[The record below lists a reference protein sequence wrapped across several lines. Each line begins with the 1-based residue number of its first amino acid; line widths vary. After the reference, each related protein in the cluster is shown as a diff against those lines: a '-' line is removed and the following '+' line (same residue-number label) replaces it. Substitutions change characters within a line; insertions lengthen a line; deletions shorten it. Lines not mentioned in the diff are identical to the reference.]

1 MTIGEQIP
9 EISAPDQE
17 GKLIN
22 FSDYIGN
29 KLIVFFYPADMTP
42 GCTVEACNLRDNYQL
57 LKNEGFELLGVST
70 DSVRKHQKFIEKY
83 KLPFTLIA
91 DEDKKVVRHF
101 GVYGPKTFMG
111 KLYEGTHR
119 KTFIFDEKGVLVLV
133 IEKVKTKDHAA
144 QILEEMS
151 GL

>member
-9 EISAPDQE
+9 EISAKDQE
-17 GKLIN
+17 GKLID
-22 FSDYIGN
+22 FRDYIGK

-42 GCTVEACNLRDNYQL
+42 GCTVEACNLRDNYQM
-57 LKNEGFELLGVST
+57 LKNEGFGLVGVST
-70 DSVRKHQKFIEKY
+70 DSVKKHQKFIEKY
-83 KLPFTLIA
+83 NLPFTLIA
-91 DEDKKVVRHF
+91 DEDKKVVCRF

-119 KTFIFDEKGVLVLV
+119 KTFIFDETGTLVNI

-144 QILEEMS
+144 QILEEIS
-151 GL
+151 GI